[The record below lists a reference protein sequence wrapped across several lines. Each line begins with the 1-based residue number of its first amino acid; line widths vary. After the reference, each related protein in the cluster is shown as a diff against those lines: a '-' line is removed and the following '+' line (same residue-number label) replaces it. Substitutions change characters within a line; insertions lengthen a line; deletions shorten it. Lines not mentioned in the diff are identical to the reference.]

1 MERKRKLVAA
11 KTAVVG
17 AVIPILLWAYEFGP
31 NPGYAGIPGEHNG
44 ATCATIGCHT
54 GTANNPANK
63 GSVAVTFSGGT
74 TYVPGQTQQ
83 VTVTISD
90 PAPTQGAWGFELSAR
105 LAGSPSTMAGS
116 FAPADTDSQV
126 MCSTTDLQ
134 IFGAVCLPGAAGADG
149 RCTESAAPACPANRP
164 LQYAE
169 HSYTGYLQTRGP
181 GSGTYQFNWTPPAT
195 NVGNIT
201 VYLAGNAGV
210 AGPPN
215 VNGDHIYTTQVTLT
229 PAAGSGG
236 SAPAI
241 AGVANAAGGQP
252 GVFPNAYLSIYGSNF
267 APAGFTGDWGKS
279 VVNGQLPTT
288 LDNVSVMIGSQ
299 PAYVSYVS
307 SGQINVLAPP
317 DLGLGSMQ
325 VTVTANGNTSDPF
338 TVTSQQYG
346 PAFFPWPNGQPVAT
360 HADYTWAA
368 ANGTFSG
375 VTTVPA
381 KAGEAIILWGTGF
394 GPTTPAAPTGTE
406 VPASPIYYTANPVS
420 MTIGGTPA
428 QVYATALA
436 STFAGLYQVVVTVP
450 ASLANGNYPILATVN
465 GTTSPTGVTL
475 AVQN

>member
-1 MERKRKLVAA
+1 MGRKRKLVAA
-11 KTAVVG
+11 KTVVMAAVV
-17 AVIPILLWAYEFGP
+17 PILLWAYEYGP
-31 NPGYAGIPGEHNG
+31 NPGYVGIPGENGG
-44 ATCATIGCHT
+44 ATCATAGCHT

-90 PAPTQGAWGFELSAR
+90 PAPTQGAWGYQLSAR
-105 LAGSPSTMAGS
+105 LAGSPSTMAGT
-116 FAPADTDSQV
+116 FAPTDANSQV
-126 MCSTTDLQ
+126 MCSQTNFQ

-149 RCTESAAPACPANRP
+149 KCTESAAPACPSYEP

-181 GSGTYQFNWTPPAT
+181 GQGAYQFTWTPPAT

-201 VYLAGNAGV
+201 VYVAGNAGV
-210 AGPPN
+210 GGPPN
-215 VNGDHIYTTQVTLT
+215 VNGDHIYARQYTLT
-229 PAAGSGG
+229 PSSGG
-236 SAPAI
+236 RSAPTI
-241 AGVANAAGGQP
+241 SGVSNAAGGQS
-252 GVFPNAYLSIYGSNF
+252 GVFPNAYLSIYRSNF
-267 APAGFTGDWGKS
+267 APAGVTDDWGKS

-288 LDNVSVMIGSQ
+288 LDNVSVMIGNQ
-299 PAYVSYVS
+299 PAYVSYLS
-307 SGQINVLAPP
+307 SGQVNVLAPP

-346 PAFFPWPNGQPVAT
+346 SAFFPWPNGQPVAT
-360 HADYTWAA
+360 HADYTWAV

-381 KAGEAIILWGTGF
+381 KPGESIILWGTGF
-394 GPTTPAAPTGTE
+394 GPTSPAAPDGSE
-406 VPASPIYYTANPVS
+406 VPATPTYYTTTPVT

-428 QVYATALA
+428 SVYATALA
-436 STFAGLYQVVVTVP
+436 SGFAGLYQVVVTVP
-450 ASLANGNYPILATVN
+450 TSMANGTYPILATVN
-465 GTTSPTGVTL
+465 GATSPTGVIL
-475 AVQN
+475 AVHN